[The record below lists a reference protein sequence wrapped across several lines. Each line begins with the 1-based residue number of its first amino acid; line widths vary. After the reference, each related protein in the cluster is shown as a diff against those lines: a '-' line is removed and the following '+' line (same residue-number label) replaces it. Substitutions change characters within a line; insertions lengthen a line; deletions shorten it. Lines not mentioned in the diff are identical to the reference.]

1 MKEIAPGYQVRLEVV
16 VTPEMTVNFDQLGP
30 GHPVYSTYNMAK
42 HFEEAGRMLLL
53 PHLDDGEEGLGVRVV
68 VDHVESA
75 LVGMKVTICASF
87 ERQEKRRL
95 HARLEAHNELGD
107 LIGSGY
113 TVQYVT
119 YKYRILDRFSRMQ
132 ARWEE
137 SKAKG
142 EKVEAGR

>member
-1 MKEIAPGYQVRLEVV
+1 MKEIAPGFQINLELT
-16 VTPEMTVNFDQLGP
+16 VTAEMTVNFDQLGP
-30 GHPVYSTYNMAK
+30 GHPVYSTYSMAK

-53 PHLDDGEEGLGVRVV
+53 PHLEDGEEGIGARVA

-75 LVGMKVTICASF
+75 LVGMKVRITATF

-95 HARLEAHNELGD
+95 YARMEAHNELGD
-107 LIGSGY
+107 LIGTGS

-119 YKYRILDRFSRMQ
+119 YKYRILDRFSRLQ

-137 SKAKG
+137 QKAG
-142 EKVEAGR
+142 VKV